1 VVACRLVQGNSR
13 LDVNDAAGYSQ
24 DIMTMR
30 MASSSSG
37 LDKLDIALTRP
48 APDRLILSLSG
59 RLDTRSAGRL
69 WRRLDSDLKD
79 KAIRQLTLDLAELG
93 YCDGSGAALILHF
106 RSLLAE
112 RGGQFTLANATPA
125 VTALV
130 ELYETRSAGATP
142 PHIPARRGWLEKTGA
157 GTRAHLAGVMELID
171 FIGQMTL
178 AMAAALRRPHKV
190 RWRDALVAAEASGVT
205 ALPIILILGFLIG
218 LILAFQSAVPLRRFG
233 ADLFVANLVSLSL
246 FRELGPLMT
255 AVILAGRSG
264 SAFAAELG
272 TMKVKEEIDALTTMG
287 LDPVRFLIVPRV
299 IAAVAMTP
307 LLTVF
312 MILSGLVG
320 AALVMI
326 SFGFPLVTF
335 INQVLGAIMLADFLS
350 GLAKSLM
357 FGILVASIG
366 CLRGLQTSS
375 GASAVGTAATRA
387 VVSGIILVVVAD
399 GIFAVLFYALGI

>member
-1 VVACRLVQGNSR
+1 
-13 LDVNDAAGYSQ
+13 
-24 DIMTMR
+24 MTTR
-30 MASSSSG
+30 MAPIPSAR
-37 LDKLDIALTRP
+37 DMFDIAPTRP

-59 RLDTRSAGRL
+59 RLDARSAGRL

-79 KAIRQLTLDLAELG
+79 PALTHVTLDIGALN
-93 YCDGSGAALILHF
+93 YCDGSGAALFLHF
-106 RSLLAE
+106 QTLLAQ
-112 RGGQFTLANATPA
+112 RKGSFVLANAAPA

-130 ELYETRSAGATP
+130 ELYDNRSADAPPPQTP
-142 PHIPARRGWLEKTGA
+142 RRRGWLEKTGV
-157 GTRAHLAGVMELID
+157 GTRSHLAGVLELVD

-190 RWRDALVAAEASGVT
+190 RWRDALIAAEAAGVS

-320 AALVMI
+320 AAVVMI

-335 INQVLGAIMLADFLS
+335 VNQVLRAIMLGDFLS
-350 GLAKSLM
+350 GLAKSLV

-366 CLRGLQTSS
+366 CLRGLQASN

-399 GIFAVLFYALGI
+399 GIFAVIFYALGI